1 MEKYLEEL
9 ERCQLLFALTISVK
23 KRLFFGGDPR
33 SRQRLCVCSG
43 DEDAYGTQQK
53 YKARRFVISDGR
65 ILGDFDK
72 G

>member
-1 MEKYLEEL
+1 MPASFCSDYFREKAVIF
-9 ERCQLLFALTISVK
+9 R
-23 KRLFFGGDPR
+23 GGPR

-53 YKARRFVISDGR
+53 YKARRFVISDGK

-72 G
+72 DGNREVV